1 MDVKLSGQMEH
12 YMNLLAAR
20 QKLVAS
26 NIANAETPGYHAKD
40 IDFQFEFHSLA
51 SGADAPQQHQPH
63 AIEAPGLRERN
74 DGNNVSMDREMRL
87 LSENALRFQFVSQ
100 LMKNH
105 FQQYRRAL
113 QGGR

>member
-1 MDVKLSGQMEH
+1 MDVKLGSQMEQ

-40 IDFQFEFHSLA
+40 IDFQFEFQSLA
-51 SGADAPQQHQPH
+51 ATYGPEAKPH
-63 AIEAPGLRERN
+63 VIEAPGLKERN

-100 LMKNH
+100 LMKNQ
-105 FQQYRRAL
+105 FQQYRRAI
-113 QGGR
+113 QSPR